1 MGAEGAAAAKKG
13 KVEGGIVKCGTQK
26 GDEFADF
33 SFKEGN
39 TAVLKIQDVYVQ
51 EKGKDAYKRLQEA

>member
-1 MGAEGAAAAKKG
+1 MPDIAKLAVDQGG
-13 KVEGGIVKCGTQK
+13 KKAKVDGGIVKSGASK

-39 TAVLKIQDVYVQ
+39 TAVVKIQDIFV
-51 EKGKDAYKRLQEA
+51 